1 MMEKFA
7 CLIISIMTPCFPGG
21 DLEDVNTMSGVA
33 ADINMWSFAMS
44 DDEIESLYSFFPR
57 GDVMNE
63 DTIRIAGT
71 LTQTQI
77 STPKSILPGRV
88 SILTAS

>member
-1 MMEKFA
+1 MNQ
-7 CLIISIMTPCFPGG
+7 CFSGG
-21 DLEDVNTMSGVA
+21 DLDYVNTMSGVA
-33 ADINMWSFAMS
+33 AGINMWSFAMS
-44 DDEIESLYSFFPR
+44 DNEIESLYSFFPR

>member
-1 MMEKFA
+1 MNQ
-7 CLIISIMTPCFPGG
+7 CFSGG
-21 DLEDVNTMSGVA
+21 DLDYVNTMSGVA
-33 ADINMWSFAMS
+33 AGINMWSFAMS
-44 DDEIESLYSFFPR
+44 DNEIESLYSFFPR

-88 SILTAS
+88 SILTASWPIYLLTNWTSE